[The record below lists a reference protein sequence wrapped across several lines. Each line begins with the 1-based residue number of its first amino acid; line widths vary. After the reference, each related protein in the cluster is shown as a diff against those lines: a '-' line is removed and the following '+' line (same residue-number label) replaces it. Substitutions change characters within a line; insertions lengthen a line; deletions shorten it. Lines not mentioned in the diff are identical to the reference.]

1 MSEPSKS
8 EPSMS
13 QPTMPPSGPNGH
25 KGLRRGGL
33 WIAEAL
39 VVLYVVLN
47 AIFRPIFRPLSRWL
61 ASLHLV
67 ISLEARLARLPPYVI
82 LVLLLVPFLSAE
94 PAKVYAVY
102 LMGTGHLVSGA
113 ALFVGAYVVSL
124 VLVDHIYHAGKAK
137 LRTLPWFA
145 KVTDWLFAF
154 RDRLIT
160 WMKSTPAWASV
171 KRFEELARGT
181 ISRWRQRWGGWFS
194 SLRASKP

>member
-1 MSEPSKS
+1 MSEPD
-8 EPSMS
+8 
-13 QPTMPPSGPNGH
+13 QPTMPQPGQNGH
-25 KGLRRGGL
+25 KGLRRGLL

-39 VVLYVVLN
+39 VVLYVLLN
-47 AIFRPIFRPLSRWL
+47 AILRPVFRPLSRWL

-67 ISLEARLARLPPYVI
+67 ISLEAQLARLSAPVI

-102 LMGTGHLVSGA
+102 LIGTGHMMSGA
-113 ALFVGAYVVSL
+113 ALFIGAYIVSL
-124 VLVDHIYHAGKAK
+124 VLVEHIYHAGKAK

-145 KVTDWLFAF
+145 KVTDWLFAL
-154 RDRLIT
+154 RDGLIA

-181 ISRWRQRWGGWFS
+181 IARWRLRWGAWFS